1 MDSHQPKGANSC
13 PPITY
18 DNDELDQLNLCRSFL
33 MNLVLTWA
41 RIKKS
46 RVAAEVGERLSAIQ
60 RHRHQPFNHLREV
73 FFRELSWQI
82 KFDLLKFVCSH
93 LFRSKVGDPLWEGA
107 RLLEPVHLG
116 LLLQVVLH
124 LGEDHVQH
132 RYNDIISSTLSSFS
146 PLQHYTVDI
155 TKYKGITNY
164 KDITNYGLLVLR
176 RSSTFDTTWPSLSK
190 SQSRLAGGRGPPPSR
205 SIVLLPLDPWA
216 KAWDKS
222 WRCVF
227 WINNKKICIM
237 KIL

>member
-1 MDSHQPKGANSC
+1 
-13 PPITY
+13 
-18 DNDELDQLNLCRSFL
+18 

-107 RLLEPVHLG
+107 RLLKPVHLG

-155 TKYKGITNY
+155 TNCGI
-164 KDITNYGLLVLR
+164 LVLR

-227 WINNKKICIM
+227 EWTIKRYVLRKYYKGVTWWHDLGFVGREQIRPW
-237 KIL
+237 

>member
-13 PPITY
+13 PPITCN
-18 DNDELDQLNLCRSFL
+18 NDELDQLNLCRSFL

-93 LFRSKVGDPLWEGA
+93 LFRSKVGDPLWEWA

-155 TKYKGITNY
+155 T
-164 KDITNYGLLVLR
+164 NYG
-176 RSSTFDTTWPSLSK
+176 
-190 SQSRLAGGRGPPPSR
+190 
-205 SIVLLPLDPWA
+205 PL
-216 KAWDKS
+216 
-222 WRCVF
+222 F
-227 WINNKKICIM
+227 KKILHLCHHLTIIV
-237 KIL
+237 KIAKQACWGERSTPVEIDCPFAPGSLG